1 LRINR
6 RYGVTVGIAVT
17 SLGIAAIV
25 ATIQHPAPAKAR
37 AAALTQAAAASG
49 QTADAAQGGT
59 GQTAATGQ
67 AGIAH
72 ATVSSGPFVALGD
85 SYAAGNLIPAS
96 PTGSPAGCLRSTH
109 NYSDDTQAAIRAT
122 SYIDAACSGATTA
135 DMTQS
140 QSTAVGVNPPQFDAL
155 AADDSLV
162 TITIGGNDVGFS
174 SILEECATLSATNP
188 FGNPC
193 QQHYTVDGTD
203 QLAAAVAATGPK
215 VAAVLQ
221 GIHSRAPE
229 ARILLVG
236 YPDILPNTGT
246 GCWPTVPLAHGDVP
260 YLRATEV
267 ALNQTLAQ
275 EAAANGATFV
285 DTYTATI
292 GHDACQRPGV
302 KWVEGLVPTS
312 PAYPFHPNQ
321 LGQQAMANQV
331 LATLDG

>member
-1 LRINR
+1 MNAK
-6 RYGVTVGIAVT
+6 YGVVAGVAVT
-17 SLGIAAIV
+17 SLGIVTMV
-25 ATIQHPAPAKAR
+25 AIQHPASATVR
-37 AAALTQAAAASG
+37 AAALTQTVAAPSQTAGAAPATAQAAAAQSG
-49 QTADAAQGGT
+49 
-59 GQTAATGQ
+59 
-67 AGIAH
+67 
-72 ATVSSGPFVALGD
+72 GPFVALGD

-96 PTGSPAGCLRSTH
+96 PTGTPAGCLRSTH
-109 NYSDDTQAAIRAT
+109 NYSGDIQATVGAS
-122 SYIDAACSGATTA
+122 SYIDAACSGATAA
-135 DMTQS
+135 DMTQP
-140 QSTAVGVNPPQFDAL
+140 QSTTIGTNPPQVDAL

-174 SILEECATLSATNP
+174 TILKECATLSVTSP

-193 QQHYTVDGTD
+193 QRHYTAGGTD

-221 GIHSRAPE
+221 GIHSRAPQ

-246 GCWPTVPLAHGDVP
+246 GCWPAVPLAHGDVP
-260 YLRATEV
+260 YLSATEV
-267 ALNQTLAQ
+267 ALNRTLAQ
-275 EAAANGATFV
+275 AATANSATFV

-292 GHDACQRPGV
+292 GHDVCQRPGV

-321 LGQQAMANQV
+321 LGQQAMATQV
-331 LATLDG
+331 LAALGYR